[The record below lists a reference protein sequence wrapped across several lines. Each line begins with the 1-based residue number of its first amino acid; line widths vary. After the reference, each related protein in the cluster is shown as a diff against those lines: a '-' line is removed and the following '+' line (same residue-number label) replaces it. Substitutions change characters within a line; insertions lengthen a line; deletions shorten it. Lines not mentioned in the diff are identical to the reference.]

1 MDNVTKKERVFY
13 LDLMRIIAIFNV
25 IILHIAAYFWAE
37 QPINSYNFNIM
48 TMYDSLV
55 RFCVPLFVMISGIL
69 WLNPKKEVDIKNI
82 YRKNILKI
90 VIAFIFWSS
99 IYSALEVLF
108 LGGIGIEEFIWKCVT
123 GHYHMWFLYMIIGLY
138 IITPLIRKITFILS
152 LDIIFQRKILI
163 KE

>member
-1 MDNVTKKERVFY
+1 M
-13 LDLMRIIAIFNV
+13 
-25 IILHIAAYFWAE
+25 
-37 QPINSYNFNIM
+37 
-48 TMYDSLV
+48 
-55 RFCVPLFVMISGIL
+55 
-69 WLNPKKEVDIKNI
+69 
-82 YRKNILKI
+82 KI